1 MISTQPNITDQTA
14 LEILQGASEL
24 FMRYGVKSITMDE
37 IARHLSVSK
46 KTIYQHFADKD
57 ELVITFTKVVLQQ
70 QKAEISALENEEIDV
85 LEGLFKMSEYMRTKV
100 CNINQGLL
108 FDLKKYFPVAWK
120 IFLDHKRSFLKN
132 HIKTIIERGVK
143 EGYFRPTI
151 NAEVMARL
159 RMEQVELPFNPEIFP
174 AEEFNIT
181 EIHIQFFEHF
191 VYGICTLKGHE
202 KLDHLMNK
210 QER

>member
-14 LEILQGASEL
+14 LDILHGASEL

-70 QKAEISALENEEIDV
+70 QQNEICCLENDNTDV
-85 LEGLFKMSEYMRTKV
+85 MEGLYNMSEYMRTKI
-100 CNINQGLL
+100 CTINPSLL

-120 IFLDHKRSFLKN
+120 IFLDHKRSFMKN
-132 HIKTIIERGVK
+132 HIKDCLERGVK
-143 EGYFRPTI
+143 EGYFRSNI
-151 NAEVMARL
+151 DIEIIARM
-159 RMEQVELPFNPEIFP
+159 RIEQVEMSFNPEIYP
-174 AEEFNIT
+174 VDIFNMSDV
-181 EIHIQFFEHF
+181 HMQLFEHF
-191 VYGICTLKGHE
+191 VFGICTIKGHE
-202 KLDHLMNK
+202 KLDDLLRRN
-210 QER
+210 